1 MLIPIIRVFASVF
14 YFVAVLATACLPASN
29 AVAQGSSSAA
39 SLVILVRHAD
49 KAPSPTDDPGLTPA
63 GLERARIL
71 ATALRDA
78 AVSTIITT
86 QYRRTRETAQPL
98 ADQQRITPEIVSVG
112 SPAELGLHIAA
123 LVATVRRHAGETIV
137 VVGHSNTIPPL
148 IAALGGPSVT
158 DICEASY
165 GRLFVLAS
173 AMDSARLVEARYG
186 APDPSPWPDCR

>member
-49 KAPSPTDDPGLTPA
+49 KAPSPADDPGLTPA
-63 GLERARIL
+63 GLERAHPSNRS
-71 ATALRDA
+71 ARR

-165 GRLFVLAS
+165 GRLFILAS
-173 AMDSARLVEARYG
+173 ALDSARLVEARYG
-186 APDPSPWPDCR
+186 APDPSPGRIAR